1 LLVTVDAVRILM
13 ESSLAAEKAR
23 IHHLSSIS
31 PASLHHI
38 SITSPSPL
46 HRLSITS
53 STAESMITGIAH
65 VNLIVPPGTLHLADA
80 FYGETLGM
88 HRAPVPPRQKDMLAW

>member
-1 LLVTVDAVRILM
+1 M
-13 ESSLAAEKAR
+13 ESSPGAKKAR
-23 IHHLSSIS
+23 ILISSLQHLPSIS
-31 PASLHHI
+31 PASLHH
-38 SITSPSPL
+38 
-46 HRLSITS
+46 LSI
-53 STAESMITGIAH
+53 AENMITGIAH

>member
-1 LLVTVDAVRILM
+1 M
-13 ESSLAAEKAR
+13 ESSLVQKKRAH
-23 IHHLSSIS
+23 ITS
-31 PASLHHI
+31 PASLHH
-38 SITSPSPL
+38 
-46 HRLSITS
+46 LSIT
-53 STAESMITGIAH
+53 ENMITGISH

>member
-1 LLVTVDAVRILM
+1 
-13 ESSLAAEKAR
+13 
-23 IHHLSSIS
+23 
-31 PASLHHI
+31 
-38 SITSPSPL
+38 
-46 HRLSITS
+46 
-53 STAESMITGIAH
+53 MITGIAH